1 MRIDEN
7 GVHLHQSD
15 LKNHCLEKLR
25 LETVAVGPRVE
36 NDAATVG
43 TTLHSVIEHE
53 LRNGPCD
60 NEFHCEAVAANLYL
74 ELLEQY
80 QAEGRPYALSSFGSH
95 DRAISQLV
103 GVTRAWY
110 RSTERQQL
118 LNGSQLPQVEWN
130 FDLPFCEVEVKK
142 FGKRAEIVPVWLA
155 GTADIVMPN
164 AVWDWKTA
172 GSEYRRWEY
181 QRWGRQ
187 PDVYTWAASQAGLLE
202 PDPNTGLYV
211 FEFKVFVRGTN
222 PDMGCQTVSVDRSP
236 NNWGWLQ
243 QIVSRLVNF
252 SYNMGLDREWPLD
265 DQHVLCSPKWC
276 TLWGMCK
283 GSQVDGGTWV

>member
-53 LRNGPCD
+53 LREGPCD
-60 NEFHCEAVAANLYL
+60 DEETCCSLAANLYL
-74 ELLEQY
+74 ELLQRY
-80 QAEGRPYALSSFGSH
+80 QTEGRPYALSSFGSH
-95 DRAISQLV
+95 DRAISQLI
-103 GVTRAWY
+103 GVTKAWF
-110 RSTERQQL
+110 RSAERQQL
-118 LNGSQLPQVEWN
+118 LSASQSPLIEWN

-142 FGKRAEIVPVWLA
+142 FGKRAEIIPVWLA
-155 GTADIVMPN
+155 GTADIVMPT

-172 GSEYRRWEY
+172 GSEYRRWEL

-202 PDPNTGLYV
+202 PHPVTGLYV
-211 FEFKVFVRGTN
+211 FEFKVFVRGMN
-222 PDMGCQTVSVDRSP
+222 PDMGCQTVSIDRSQ
-236 NNWGWLQ
+236 NNWSWLQ
-243 QIVSRLVNF
+243 QIVARLVNF

-276 TLWGMCK
+276 TFWDMCK
-283 GSQVDGGTWV
+283 GAQVDGGTWV